1 MAKQQEQPKQ
11 PKFERV
17 YREGLING
25 SEYYMRSAHR
35 HPSCETPK
43 QGGNKKK

>member
-1 MAKQQEQPKQ
+1 MAEKHQPKQ

-17 YREGLING
+17 YREGLQNG

-35 HPSCETPK
+35 HPSCPAPK
-43 QGGNKKK
+43 TGGSKKK